1 MAAVAAAESLRKDV
15 QEHITEHA
23 LQEHIT
29 EMACCAPI
37 CMRKDWAR
45 LENMAGPTH
54 IGEVARGAGTPRSG
68 GAAERRLDGIA
79 YVARREQFL

>member
-1 MAAVAAAESLRKDV
+1 
-15 QEHITEHA
+15 
-23 LQEHIT
+23 
-29 EMACCAPI
+29 
-37 CMRKDWAR
+37 MRGNDLPGPR

-79 YVARREQFL
+79 YVAPESSFSNKTVR

>member
-37 CMRKDWAR
+37 CMRKDWVSGQ
-45 LENMAGPTH
+45 AGEGGTTT
-54 IGEVARGAGTPRSG
+54 GQCAAGIS
-68 GAAERRLDGIA
+68 
-79 YVARREQFL
+79 REPA

>member
-1 MAAVAAAESLRKDV
+1 MIL
-15 QEHITEHA
+15 
-23 LQEHIT
+23 
-29 EMACCAPI
+29 
-37 CMRKDWAR
+37 AR

>member
-1 MAAVAAAESLRKDV
+1 MRGNDV
-15 QEHITEHA
+15 
-23 LQEHIT
+23 
-29 EMACCAPI
+29 PGP
-37 CMRKDWAR
+37 R

-54 IGEVARGAGTPRSG
+54 IGEVARRAGTPRSG

>member
-1 MAAVAAAESLRKDV
+1 MLYLQSREHRVEAGQHGGTICDGHRPVGLRVA
-15 QEHITEHA
+15 
-23 LQEHIT
+23 
-29 EMACCAPI
+29 
-37 CMRKDWAR
+37 WGAR
-45 LENMAGPTH
+45 LQNMLGPTH